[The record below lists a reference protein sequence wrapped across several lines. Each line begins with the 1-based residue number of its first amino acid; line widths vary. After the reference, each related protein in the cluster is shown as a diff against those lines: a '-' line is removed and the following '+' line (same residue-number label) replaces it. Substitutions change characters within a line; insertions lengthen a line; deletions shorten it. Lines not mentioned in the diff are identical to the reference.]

1 MRAKRFRMLAA
12 FLLLLFTAGSAAAE
26 SAPPEAP
33 VCIRRQTP
41 MDGSWFENA
50 CLMGDSIPE
59 SLANLDLIPELEIIV
74 KLGQSPSGALNNHDF
89 KLDGNYVTMAE
100 YVAGKVPGK
109 LLIMLGSNGL
119 DHSEPEEVESSY
131 RDLLDLLQE
140 QLPDT
145 EFYLVSVTPV
155 APAGTERYPRLTM
168 PVIERFNAMLY
179 AEARLRG
186 LRYVDVFTPL
196 LNEEGTAIDGS
207 FCAGDG
213 IHLTR
218 KGSQLV
224 ADEIRL
230 QVGDPQE

>member
-1 MRAKRFRMLAA
+1 MRTTR
-12 FLLLLFTAGSAAAE
+12 LLLLTAILLLTVCCAAAE
-26 SAPPEAP
+26 SGAQQTS
-33 VCIRRQTP
+33 VCVRRQTP
-41 MDGSWFENA
+41 VDGDWFENA

-74 KLGQSPSGALNNHDF
+74 KMGQSPDGALNNHDF

-100 YVAGKVPGK
+100 YVAARAPGK

-119 DHSEPEEVESSY
+119 DHSEPDEVESSY
-131 RDLLDLLQE
+131 RDLLDLLE
-140 QLPDT
+140 DRLPET
-145 EFYLVSVTPV
+145 EFYLVSVTPI

-179 AEARLRG
+179 GEAERRG

-196 LNEEGTAIDGS
+196 LNEEGTAIDS
-207 FCAGDG
+207 ELCAGDG

-218 KGSQLV
+218 KGSQIV

-230 QVGDPQE
+230 QVGDPRE